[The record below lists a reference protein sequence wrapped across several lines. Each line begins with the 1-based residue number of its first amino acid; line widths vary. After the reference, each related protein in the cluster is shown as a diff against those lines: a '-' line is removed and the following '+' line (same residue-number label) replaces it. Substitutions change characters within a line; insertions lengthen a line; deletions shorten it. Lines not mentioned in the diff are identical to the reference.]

1 MFKQSHIYGVI
12 VLAAL
17 FLFSMQPALQP
28 VFAQP
33 SGQGMP
39 GMQQRQKMTPEEM
52 AKKDEE
58 RITARLEEMTKNLG
72 LNPQQQAQVRDI
84 LTKTASEARKI
95 MQETRVKIVGLMEN
109 DRDAI
114 KALLTQ
120 EQQKMLEAMR
130 PKPGQGQVPP
140 QPGEGQVPPPPQPPA
155 EGK

>member
-1 MFKQSHIYGVI
+1 MFKQSHLYGVI
-12 VLAAL
+12 GLAAL
-17 FLFSMQPALQP
+17 FLFTMQPALQP

-33 SGQGMP
+33 AKQGMP
-39 GMQQRQKMTPEEM
+39 GMQEHKKMTPEEM

-58 RITARLEEMTKNLG
+58 RINARVQEMTKNLG
-72 LNPQQQAQVRDI
+72 LTPEQQAQVRDI

-95 MQETRVKIVGLMEN
+95 MQETRVKIVGLMEK

-114 KALLTQ
+114 KALLTE
-120 EQQKMLEAMR
+120 EQKKMFEAMR

-140 QPGEGQVPPPPQPPA
+140 LPQTPA